1 MTSKST
7 AKLDRETEELHHQRL
22 PLEVGKLIQKGRQEK
37 GLTQKELATKICE
50 KQQVIAEHE
59 NGKAIPNHQLLS
71 KIEKAIGESTEL
83 SRGHLILCENSVT
96 QQALIQLFLNLIK
109 ELGLALGTDYKYLE
123 DFVLVNDLVKKFTNS
138 VCM

>member
-71 KIEKAIGESTEL
+71 KIEKAIGIKLQGKDMGKPLES
-83 SRGHLILCENSVT
+83 GP
-96 QQALIQLFLNLIK
+96 
-109 ELGLALGTDYKYLE
+109 
-123 DFVLVNDLVKKFTNS
+123 KKK
-138 VCM
+138 